1 MPSSLIGEFLEVF
14 QSSHRDAKREQST
27 LDLVGLAMP
36 SKKGRRECTVLLV
49 WMKFPFSVW
58 WNWKTE
64 RRKIIKEKGLGKW
77 NRAFLVVEGAWLL
90 GLLSTTQLS
99 LSLSGV
105 LRRVYEWLHLGKRL
119 LQSALSEYGFCSVG
133 LICIW
138 CVECLVREELV
149 LCLGWWWLRFQVCV
163 SQLTSCQVSFE

>member
-1 MPSSLIGEFLEVF
+1 M
-14 QSSHRDAKREQST
+14 
-27 LDLVGLAMP
+27 
-36 SKKGRRECTVLLV
+36 
-49 WMKFPFSVW
+49 
-58 WNWKTE
+58 
-64 RRKIIKEKGLGKW
+64 GKW

-149 LCLGWWWLRFQVCV
+149 LCLG
-163 SQLTSCQVSFE
+163 